1 MSTQSIFN
9 FSARF
14 LLASALPVPH
24 AGRRSKLMTRRA
36 EMRTRRQWDCEES
49 ISTAPAMVDIDV
61 VACVPEAV
69 VDEMITMSPVI
80 LAAESAASELGLAG
94 TIPTTPAVT
103 SIKSDEIPAS
113 AIKPAHDDRE
123 TQNSSSAENA
133 NWGIP
138 PQNDATEFPGHASS
152 EIVPAAEITGTS
164 QPMTIVPVAPVDA
177 SNTIRCPI
185 PPAMVSDVT
194 PASAR
199 EEDVRRQTKPA
210 KDDGLSSAVKKTRSR
225 KSDKLK
231 GAAAIAEEAT
241 GETRLRGDDP
251 AGGNGAHCPP

>member
-1 MSTQSIFN
+1 MSTQSVFSFN
-9 FSARF
+9 SKFLSATPMP
-14 LLASALPVPH
+14 APH
-24 AGRRSKLMTRRA
+24 VRKSKLMTRRT
-36 EMRTRRQWDCEES
+36 EMRKRSQWGSDE
-49 ISTAPAMVDIDV
+49 IIATAPAIVDIDV
-61 VACVPEAV
+61 VLSLPELVPE
-69 VDEMITMSPVI
+69 DEMITMSPAIV
-80 LAAESAASELGLAG
+80 AAQSTTPELELTG

-103 SIKSDEIPAS
+103 SIKHVEIP
-113 AIKPAHDDRE
+113 IKPVHDDRE

-164 QPMTIVPVAPVDA
+164 QPMTIVPVAPVDS